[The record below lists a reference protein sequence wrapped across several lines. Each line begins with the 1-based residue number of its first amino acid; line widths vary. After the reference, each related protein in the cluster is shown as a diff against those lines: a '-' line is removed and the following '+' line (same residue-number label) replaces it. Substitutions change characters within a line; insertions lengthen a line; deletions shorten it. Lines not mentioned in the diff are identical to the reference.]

1 MRWLWPPALVIA
13 GLSAVAVAAL
23 HLIARSRP
31 RAEPLPT
38 ARFVPSRQLHDR
50 ARAVAWSDL
59 PLLAL
64 RVLALSAI
72 GVAVAAPVASPHG
85 VVERFVLV
93 DRSRAVASTLELHDT
108 LRALVRRGDVVIP
121 FDSVALV
128 RADRDATDSIST
140 TDARGSL
147 SAGLA
152 AAIRAAAVAAVRADS
167 MELVIVSPL
176 AGEEFDEATSRLRGA
191 WPGRVRVVML
201 RSSAS
206 APVPA
211 QIEIRAQPNDA
222 VAVALSLLPES
233 RLRGTVRIVRGRP
246 GSADSAW
253 ARLAGHVL
261 VVWPASDTAADW
273 SRRGAIDA
281 IGAVTASTTTVVARF
296 PRPWMLEG
304 RAVARWA
311 DGEPAA
317 VETASGGGCIR
328 EVGILVDQSSD
339 LALGAPFRRFV
350 EQMLGPCGGARV
362 PTAATAA
369 DISALAGHGVLAP
382 AAAFRGSN
390 AERSTATPWFLVLG
404 AAILVAE
411 LALRRPRKRVA

>member
-1 MRWLWPPALVIA
+1 MTWLWPPALVIA
-13 GLSAVAVAAL
+13 GMSAVAAAAL
-23 HLIARSRP
+23 HLIARGRP

-38 ARFVPSRQLHDR
+38 ARFVPLRHLHDR

-64 RVLALSAI
+64 RVLALIAI

-85 VVERFVLV
+85 VVERIVLV
-93 DRSRAVASTLELHDT
+93 DRSRAVASTAELHDS
-108 LRALVRRGDVVIP
+108 LRALVRGGDLVIP
-121 FDSVALV
+121 FDSVASV
-128 RADRDATDSIST
+128 RAATDSIST
-140 TDARGSL
+140 TDARGAL

-152 AAIRAAAVAAVRADS
+152 AAIRAAAVAATRADS

-176 AGEEFDEATSRLRGA
+176 AREEFDEATSRLRGA

-206 APVPA
+206 EPVPA

-222 VAVALSLLPES
+222 VAAALSLLPQS
-233 RLRGTVRIVRGRP
+233 RLRGTVRILRSRV

-273 SRRGAIDA
+273 ARRVAIDA
-281 IGAVTASTTTVVARF
+281 IGAVTASTATLVARF
-296 PRPWMLEG
+296 PRPWILDG
-304 RAVARWA
+304 AAVARWA

-317 VETASGGGCIR
+317 VERATGGGCIR
-328 EVGILVDQSSD
+328 EVGILVDESSD
-339 LALGAPFRRFV
+339 LALRTPFRRFV
-350 EQMLGPCGGARV
+350 EQLLAPCGGARA
-362 PTAATAA
+362 PTPASAA
-369 DISALAGHGVLAP
+369 DISVLAGRGVLAP
-382 AAAFRGSN
+382 AVAFRGSN
-390 AERSTATPWFLVLG
+390 VERSPATPWLLALG
-404 AAILVAE
+404 AAMLVAE
-411 LALRRPRKRVA
+411 LALRRPRDRAA